1 MTKIPVISFKKLI
14 AIVKELGFEK
24 VRQRG
29 SHIRFKH
36 DDGRR
41 LTIPDHGNK
50 DVSRPL
56 KNAQFCSS
64 SRKAIILTTPVR
76 SAGPTGQ
83 AGIH

>member
-50 DVSRPL
+50 NVPKGLLSKIVRYDLEISVDDFTDAL
-56 KNAQFCSS
+56 K
-64 SRKAIILTTPVR
+64 
-76 SAGPTGQ
+76 
-83 AGIH
+83 